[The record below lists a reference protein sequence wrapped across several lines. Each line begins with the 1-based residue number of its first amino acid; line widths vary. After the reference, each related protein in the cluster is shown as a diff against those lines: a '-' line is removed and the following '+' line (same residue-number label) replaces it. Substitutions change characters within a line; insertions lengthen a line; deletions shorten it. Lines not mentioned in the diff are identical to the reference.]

1 MPWEGLL
8 GEFVKV
14 RRTDSQLSQ
23 YVAVMAGLRR
33 SLDDW
38 IPAENFQAFSRLAAE
53 HGLVVEADCV
63 FKPLTETAAVIGLNL
78 APTTRAVGAPYEE
91 GVAWEPGTNVHA
103 VVSSRADWAAETMAA
118 GWYPLIV
125 NGRMVR
131 KPHVDH
137 RRLGYAFGYPVCCVD
152 FFMTHNNW
160 NRLNTL
166 ADAVKASERIDW
178 RANCLLK
185 QTPWMTIFHMPCRF
199 DCRATLEYS
208 AALLSAVREVD
219 EAYAEKIQDSL
230 RQRFLVISEAASYAL
245 EGART
250 TAEGHVLYEKAT
262 YIGGRAHYDHYS
274 PMLAE
279 GDELSIDDGVV
290 FVWRGGR
297 LATTIETRCD
307 RGVVEV
313 PMVLSFE

>member
-1 MPWEGLL
+1 MSWKGLL
-8 GEFVKV
+8 GEFAEV
-14 RRTDSQLSQ
+14 RRTDVQLSQ
-23 YVAVMAGLRR
+23 YVAVMARLRR

-38 IPAENFQAFSRLAAE
+38 VPAENFPAFRRVAAR
-53 HGLVVEADCV
+53 HGLVVEADSV
-63 FKPLTETAAVIGLNL
+63 FKPLRDKSAVIGLHL
-78 APTTRAVGAPYEE
+78 APTTHAVGAPYEE
-91 GVAWEPGTNVHA
+91 GAEWEPGSNVHV
-103 VVSSRADWAAETMAA
+103 VVSARADWAADTLAA

-131 KPHVDH
+131 KPHVEH
-137 RRLGYAFGYPVCCVD
+137 RRLGYAFGYPACCVD
-152 FFMTHNNW
+152 FFMTNNNW

-166 ADAVKASERIDW
+166 ADAVKASARLDW
-178 RANCLLK
+178 RANCLPK

-199 DCRATLEYS
+199 DCPATLDYS
-208 AALLSAVREVD
+208 AALLAAVREVD
-219 EAYAEKIQDSL
+219 EGYAEKIETSM
-230 RQRFLVISEAASYAL
+230 RRHFLVISEAASYAL
-245 EGART
+245 EGARKT
-250 TAEGHVLYEKAT
+250 GGGRLSYEKAA